1 MSAQTINML
10 DAKTSLS
17 KLVFALESGAA
28 SGFIIARNGMP
39 AARLMP
45 LEKANINRS
54 KRIGVAK
61 GRFKL
66 PADIDKQNP
75 HIQNLFE
82 GH

>member
-17 KLVFALESGAA
+17 KLIHALESGAA
-28 SGFIIARNGMP
+28 SGFIIARNGTP

-45 LEKANINRS
+45 LDKVLPDRS

-61 GRFKL
+61 GRFKV
-66 PADIDKQNP
+66 PANLDGHNAQVL
-75 HIQNLFE
+75 QLFE
-82 GH
+82 GG